1 MTLLS
6 KSKYDAIIVRFF
18 RGRKMTSSS
27 NKAASIY
34 EGTNVNAGGFF
45 ENVEETKL
53 FDQFKLELGLFVIV

>member
-1 MTLLS
+1 
-6 KSKYDAIIVRFF
+6 
-18 RGRKMTSSS
+18 MTSSS

-53 FDQFKLELGLFVIV
+53 LIGFKSSLVSS